1 MDLEDISKMSYDE
14 AFNTILKVPG
24 VGPKV
29 ADCILLYGFNFRQ
42 AFPSDV
48 WIKRIVSYL
57 YFDGNDVDVSKIREF
72 GMEEFGDYAGYV
84 QLYLFHYARMSGLMK
99 NLRGGDAMKIKY
111 VTIIV
116 DDMDKSIEFYTEV
129 LGFEVDDVFDL
140 PGGKIVL
147 LSNGDE
153 TGFELIQNSTFKT
166 GFYSVGLDVEDIHK
180 EMENFRKNNV
190 EIAMEPTRISVGI
203 MARVI
208 DPNGVNIVLIQHGA

>member
-1 MDLEDISKMSYDE
+1 
-14 AFNTILKVPG
+14 
-24 VGPKV
+24 
-29 ADCILLYGFNFRQ
+29 
-42 AFPSDV
+42 
-48 WIKRIVSYL
+48 
-57 YFDGNDVDVSKIREF
+57 
-72 GMEEFGDYAGYV
+72 MEEFGDYAGYV

-99 NLRGGDAMKIKY
+99 KLKGSDAMKIKY

-129 LGFEVDDVFDL
+129 LGFEVDEVFDL

-166 GFYSVGLDVEDIHK
+166 GFYSVGWDVEDIHK

-190 EIAMEPTRISVGI
+190 EIAMAPNRTSVGI

-208 DPNGVNIVLIQHGA
+208 DPNGVNIVLIQHGT

>member
-1 MDLEDISKMSYDE
+1 M
-14 AFNTILKVPG
+14 
-24 VGPKV
+24 
-29 ADCILLYGFNFRQ
+29 LYGFNFRQ
-42 AFPSDV
+42 AFPTDV

-57 YFDGNDVDVSKIREF
+57 YFDGKDINVSKIREF

-99 NLRGGDAMKIKY
+99 NLKECDIMKIKY

-116 DDMDKSIEFYTEV
+116 DDMDKSAEFYTKV
-129 LGFEVDDVFDL
+129 LGFEVEEVFDL

-147 LSNGDE
+147 LGNGNE

-166 GFYSVGLDVEDIHK
+166 GFYSVGLDVEDIH
-180 EMENFRKNNV
+180 EELENFRKNNV
-190 EIAMEPTRISVGI
+190 EIAMEATRISVGM

-208 DPNGVNIVLIQHGA
+208 DPNGVNIVLIQHDEKE